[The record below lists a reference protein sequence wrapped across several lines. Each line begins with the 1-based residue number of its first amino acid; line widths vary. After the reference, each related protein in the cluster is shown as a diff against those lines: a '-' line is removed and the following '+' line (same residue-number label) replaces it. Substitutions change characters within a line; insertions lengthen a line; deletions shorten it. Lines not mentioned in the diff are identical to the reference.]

1 MLRLTE
7 SLLPSDSPMVSDYD
21 LYSCDDVTD
30 AVVAAAAYDDGVA
43 NDAAAVAAVAA
54 VAPVG
59 HGQEP
64 SWGERDRFDL
74 A

>member
-1 MLRLTE
+1 
-7 SLLPSDSPMVSDYD
+7 MVSDYD

-43 NDAAAVAAVAA
+43 NDAAAVAAVA
-54 VAPVG
+54 PVG

>member
-1 MLRLTE
+1 MG
-7 SLLPSDSPMVSDYD
+7 SDYD

-30 AVVAAAAYDDGVA
+30 AAAYDDGVA
-43 NDAAAVAAVAA
+43 NDGAAAAAVV
-54 VAPVG
+54 PVD
-59 HGQEP
+59 HVQEP

>member
-1 MLRLTE
+1 
-7 SLLPSDSPMVSDYD
+7 MVSDYD

-43 NDAAAVAAVAA
+43 NDAAAA

-64 SWGERDRFDL
+64 SWGERVRFDL